1 MKKQLIQ
8 AAILAATALA
18 VFSHQAIA
26 QETGSGKATKQALK
40 GPVKVFILAGQSNM
54 VGWGGARTLDA
65 LGADPINGK
74 MLKKIKKDDGSFIVR
89 DDVFVSWQRDGERIK
104 GPLTVGQGGS
114 NDFIGP
120 ELMFGTIMGDFY
132 DQPVLLIKTAWGG
145 KDLYCDFRPPSAGKP
160 AYEIPGDPRETGV
173 FYRKM
178 VQEVHECLDNLD
190 THFPQFKGM
199 KYELC
204 GFVWFQGWNDMC
216 ADGKIKQQVFD
227 EYARN
232 FVHLVQDLRAEFKAP
247 KLPVVVGEVGVDG
260 DKNVSRDMA
269 GLRAGQLR
277 ITAQPELKGT
287 LGYVRTAPYWDPAL
301 DQMESKLYAQEQRVR
316 KQVTAAVMEQL
327 KGKPESADKKA
338 VEQLV
343 NRQMDNALSKDA
355 EYQKVRVEHDKV
367 ISHWECHYWG
377 SARIYCL
384 VGNGLAEA
392 MKKLV
397 NGKNRFIMALTLTE
411 SD

>member
-1 MKKQLIQ
+1 MNKQLIK
-8 AAILAATALA
+8 AAILAAAALA

-26 QETGSGKATKQALK
+26 QKAAPTKALK

-74 MLKKIKKDDGSFIVR
+74 MLKKIKKDDGSFTVR

-160 AYEIPGDPRETGV
+160 AYAIQQRDGKPRQMGV
-173 FYRKM
+173 CYHQM
-178 VQEVHECLDNLD
+178 VAEVKECLANMESD
-190 THFPQFKGM
+190 FPQLKGM
-199 KYELC
+199 KPQID
-204 GFVWFQGWNDMC
+204 GFVWFQGFNEMFS
-216 ADGKIKQQVFD
+216 GEENQKQVYA
-227 EYARN
+227 EYASN
-232 FVHLVQDLRAEFKAP
+232 YAHMIADLEKEFKLAR
-247 KLPVVVGEVGVDG
+247 LPSVVGEMGVDG
-260 DKNVSRDMA
+260 DKPNP
-269 GLRAGQLR
+269 LRAAQAAVMYQKSLKGKTAFVK
-277 ITAQPELKGT
+277 TAQF
-287 LGYVRTAPYWDPAL
+287 WDPAL
-301 DQMESKLYAQEQRVR
+301 DQMESKLGGQEQRVR
-316 KQVTAAVMEQL
+316 KQVTAAVKEQL
-327 KGKPESADKKA
+327 KGKPEAADKKA

-343 NRQMDNALSKDA
+343 NSQMDNALSKDA

-392 MKKLV
+392 MK
-397 NGKNRFIMALTLTE
+397 TLLKAK
-411 SD
+411 